1 MMGVE
6 TVGNFNVTKIGDN
19 KYAVAVNNGNLGAY
33 ITDKAG
39 VDALKEKYNKSK
51 DTVEISEKADKK
63 DLTTEK
69 KQEIIQ
75 KARQK
80 AAGYSVFGSFW
91 STLYYGLRS
100 DEKVAKKYN
109 LDPEKDK
116 KLVKQIKREQVYST
130 LPALIPGWQLV
141 GGTIS
146 YIYNRNLDPSDIKVK
161 E

>member
-1 MMGVE
+1 MAGVE
-6 TVGNFNVTKIGDN
+6 TIGNFNVTKLADN
-19 KYAVAVNNGNLGAY
+19 KYAVAVNNGNMGAY
-33 ITDKAG
+33 VTDKAG
-39 VDALKEKYNKSK
+39 VEALKEKYNKSK
-51 DTVEISEKADKK
+51 DTVEISDKTDKK
-63 DLTTEK
+63 TLTTED
-69 KQEIIQ
+69 KQELLQ

-100 DEKVAKKYN
+100 DEKVARKYN
-109 LDPEKDK
+109 LDVNEDK
-116 KLVKQIKREQVYST
+116 KLIKQIKREQVYST

-146 YIYNRNLDPSDIKVK
+146 YIYNRNVDPSDIKVK